1 MNKKKCIIYVRVS
14 TEEQAV
20 KGYSL
25 DAQEDVNIS
34 FAKNLGYE
42 VIKIFR
48 EEGLSAKDL
57 KRPMLQKMMQWGYEH
72 AGEFDAVVF
81 WKWERISRGTEE
93 DYVILGKFFSKCG
106 VRPLSVTECNDESPE
121 GELLRHMIK
130 GMNLYELRKISQ
142 RTKLGMDY
150 IAKTG
155 RKPAVAPIGYLNYT
169 NPDNSKSI
177 IPDPDTAPFV
187 RKAFEMY
194 ASGNYS
200 IEGIEDFLY
209 DNGIRSKKGKRYQ
222 KVEYMLKNIF
232 YIGKFYWGGV
242 LYEGSH
248 EQIIPRD
255 LFDAVQSKFG
265 YKKPKTHDIF
275 FPYTNLIKCTHC
287 GKHNLSA
294 EMKRGAHNSGE
305 YIYYKCRCGVKAIKQ
320 EELDIE
326 FMRMLDDIYIPPHE
340 VEALQD
346 GAKEILDAIK
356 EFENKLETPMQLQEK
371 IDKIN
376 TRIKKAYA
384 DKLDG
389 NFPAGMNEHEF
400 SEMIME
406 WAREKDLLTAKLQER
421 MEKSKI
427 LYDKLQL
434 IMIFLNKLP
443 EMYRIAEPR
452 MKREI
457 IQTCC
462 RTLSYDGKNLYIEQF
477 PLFNEMKKWKNSIN
491 GAAIG
496 TISEPPEI
504 FNIMENQE
512 SQILL
517 QRISDL
523 LAA

>member
-1 MNKKKCIIYVRVS
+1 MSKKCIIYVRVS

-25 DAQEDVNIS
+25 DAQEDIDTS

-42 VIKIFR
+42 VVKIFR

-57 KRPMLQKMMQWGYEH
+57 KRPVLQEMMQWGYNH
-72 AGEFDAVVF
+72 IGEFDAVIF

-93 DYVILGKFFSKCG
+93 DYVILGKFFSQCG

-155 RKPAVAPIGYLNYT
+155 RKPAMAPIGYINYT

-177 IPDPDTAPFV
+177 IPDENYAPLV
-187 RKAFEMY
+187 RKSFEMY
-194 ASGNYS
+194 ATGNYS
-200 IEGIEDFLY
+200 IEDIEQFLY
-209 DNGIRSKKGKRYQ
+209 DEGYRTKRGKRYQ
-222 KVEYMLKNIF
+222 KAEYMLKNVF
-232 YIGKFYWGGV
+232 YIGKFYWGGN
-242 LYEGSH
+242 LYEGTH
-248 EQIIPRD
+248 EPIISRE

-265 YKKPKTHDIF
+265 YKKPKSHNLV
-275 FPYTNLIKCTHC
+275 FPYTNLIKCKHC

-320 EELDIE
+320 EELEIE

-340 VEALQD
+340 VESLKD
-346 GAKEILDAIK
+346 GAKQILDSIK
-356 EFENKLETPMQLQEK
+356 EFEDKLESPVELQKK
-371 IDKIN
+371 IEVIN
-376 TRIKKAYA
+376 DRIKKAYR

-389 NFPAGMNEHEF
+389 NIPAGIEERDWN
-400 SEMIME
+400 SMIEE
-406 WAREKDLLTAKLQER
+406 WAKEKDHITIKLKER
-421 MEKSKI
+421 MEKSRI
-427 LYDKLQL
+427 LYDKLSV
-434 IMIFLNKLP
+434 IMAFCNQLP
-443 EMYRIAEPR
+443 ELFRLAQPRI
-452 MKREI
+452 KREI

-462 RTLSYDGKNLYIEQF
+462 RTLSYDGENLYIEQF
-477 PLFNEMKKWKNSIN
+477 PLFNELKKWKFEVN
-491 GAAIG
+491 GAAIV
-496 TISEPPEI
+496 TIVEPSKLLHLI
-504 FNIMENQE
+504 ENDIE
-512 SQILL
+512 SIELINKI
-517 QRISDL
+517 RTL